1 MLPTSLRLV
10 MGTFRF
16 RLFSV
21 TRPLTRAYGSYSGPN
36 HSDNFF
42 FVYGENFNESI
53 GARHDEFNCYLAGLK
68 RTERVV
74 KVALQ
79 VSQDYTLR
87 NHLDK
92 NDRPFHDSQLFRRV
106 SYGEVSRRGYLR
118 GRAPPGHRG
127 NLVSSI
133 GATSPTQGPNAEH
146 DPLQSP
152 GTGTPKVCGKHSA
165 GVNLYPTTNDDYD
178 SGPERCKA
186 MTSKGTQCKTGQKRG
201 ARMQSGLRTA
211 TRSVLPGRT
220 PLCGIHLRSGNLALY
235 PSANSDYDGNPA
247 TCKAMVENGE
257 NRGKQCSK
265 PRKN

>member
-1 MLPTSLRLV
+1 MIVAESEDSREVEDSEDSEEVASEEPLV
-10 MGTFRF
+10 NGGLNIETTT
-16 RLFSV
+16 LGSH
-21 TRPLTRAYGSYSGPN
+21 PLT
-36 HSDNFF
+36 
-42 FVYGENFNESI
+42 
-53 GARHDEFNCYLAGLK
+53 
-68 RTERVV
+68 
-74 KVALQ
+74 
-79 VSQDYTLR
+79 
-87 NHLDK
+87 
-92 NDRPFHDSQLFRRV
+92 
-106 SYGEVSRRGYLR
+106 
-118 GRAPPGHRG
+118 G